1 MKPLL
6 LKSVEVLAVTSS
18 SQRMT
23 ADLVQGGTYYLIC
36 TKACWVKVTTNAGT
50 ASAATGSFYVPAD
63 TFVPVTRESLTE
75 NKVAIIRAS
84 EDGTASLCIATP
96 GA

>member
-1 MKPLL
+1 MKPIL

-23 ADLVQGGTYYLIC
+23 ASLVHGGVYYLIC
-36 TKACWVKVTTNAGT
+36 TKACWIKVTTDAGT
-50 ASAATGSFYVPAD
+50 ASAATGSCYVPAD
-63 TFVPVTRESLTE
+63 TFVPITRESLTE
-75 NKVAIIRAS
+75 NKLAIIRSA
-84 EDGTASLCIATP
+84 EDCTASLCIATP